1 MIKMKATRLLVCF
14 ILLFVELCFPEPLYS
29 QKLQRIKQLPVR
41 ESKSAGNSDYYIILL
56 TGNGGRQHLVQSV
69 TSYLKL
75 MNISVLTI
83 NTKLYLLSEKRPAQI
98 ACDLENLMDS
108 YTKKWGQQKIIF
120 IGYSMGAEV
129 LPFAINCMK
138 KNYNDKIADLI
149 LIGPGQKVTFKIKL
163 RDYYLNV
170 NKGVDLFPEIVKM
183 KKGYVI
189 CDDNEFSI
197 CRLGLDGIIEYDFL
211 GGGHH
216 FGGDYLALSR
226 LIGKRLNLK

>member
-1 MIKMKATRLLVCF
+1 MKAA
-14 ILLFVELCFPEPLYS
+14 ILLLCIMIAFVEFCFPLPLYS
-29 QKLQRIKQLPVR
+29 QKLQHTKNLPVK
-41 ESKSAGNSDYYIILL
+41 ESKSAGNSDYYVVLM

-69 TSYLKL
+69 TSYLNL

-83 NTKLYLLSEKRPAQI
+83 NTKLYLLLEKRPAQI
-98 ACDLENLMDS
+98 ACDLENLMDR
-108 YTKKWGQQKIIF
+108 YTKKWGQKKIIF

-129 LPFAINCMK
+129 LPFAFNCMEE
-138 KNYNDKIADLI
+138 NYTDKISDLI

-163 RDYYLNV
+163 RDYYINV
-170 NKGVDLFPEIVKM
+170 NKGADLYPEIVKM

-197 CRLGLDGIIEYDFL
+197 CRQLLDGFIDHDFL

-216 FGGDYLALSR
+216 FGGDYKALSR